1 MKIVKAVCPFC
12 GASLNIKNGQKSIKC
27 EYCGGSVFL
36 TDENGQIH
44 ESSQEHSTSDK
55 NKHTDK
61 IRDLYQTKVANR
73 YDEFVKKA
81 KKKSPLFPPPGF
93 RSKNLKHMVIAAIG
107 YFYIFKITFGMNT
120 LSLAM
125 CFLLS
130 ALSAVDICTDWTGI
144 FRGLKGTHSP
154 DSGFRNLMKAFWS
167 IVICFVWV
175 CIFAFMLP
183 NL

>member
-93 RSKNLKHMVIAAIG
+93 RSKSLKHMVIAAIVE
-107 YFYIFKITFGMNT
+107 ILITTKNY
-120 LSLAM
+120 A
-125 CFLLS
+125 
-130 ALSAVDICTDWTGI
+130 
-144 FRGLKGTHSP
+144 
-154 DSGFRNLMKAFWS
+154 
-167 IVICFVWV
+167 
-175 CIFAFMLP
+175 
-183 NL
+183 